1 MAYSPR
7 FLEQRRISA
16 IPSKLHKLCRFQKIQ
31 SLGAKWS
38 TLFILIQIEL
48 NANKKSYEERI
59 IEKFGMPE
67 LYDEFDKQYEVLKEP
82 PIFKYAR
89 SFFLEKG
96 QKLDK
101 EG

>member
-1 MAYSPR
+1 
-7 FLEQRRISA
+7 
-16 IPSKLHKLCRFQKIQ
+16 
-31 SLGAKWS
+31 
-38 TLFILIQIEL
+38 L

>member
-1 MAYSPR
+1 MAHSTR
-7 FLEQRRISA
+7 FLGKRGICA
-16 IPSKLHKLCRFQKIQ
+16 IQSELYKLCWFPKIQ
-31 SLGAKWS
+31 SLGIKWGIS
-38 TLFILIQIEL
+38 FYFLQIEL

-59 IEKFGMPE
+59 LEKFGMPE
-67 LYDEFDKQYEVLKEP
+67 LYYSFDKQYEVLKEP

-89 SFFLEKG
+89 TFFLEKG